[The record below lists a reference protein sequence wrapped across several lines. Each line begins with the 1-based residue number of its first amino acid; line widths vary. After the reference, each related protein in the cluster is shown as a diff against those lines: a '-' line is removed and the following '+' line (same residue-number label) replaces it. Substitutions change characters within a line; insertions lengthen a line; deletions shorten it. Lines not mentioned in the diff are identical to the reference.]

1 MGENQ
6 NMERKLSLQKL
17 IAEIILVAYSLVLL
31 MLVFL
36 EVYMFANYRNT
47 IREKWQNALYES
59 VQKVEGTIDSVNANM
74 YELYSYDTNFKAL
87 ETARGID
94 CLAYGYQLSDQLKT
108 LELYEKR
115 NISYMLY
122 YDDMAYRKYYF
133 NQGLYSNA
141 DIEAIKET
149 MDVLVDAS
157 IGLKSWSFREING
170 KPYAVSVYRSGR
182 VALCEI
188 CNLEQ
193 VKQQLGKKLK
203 QDGAEVYVAYNGTL
217 LETDEAAQA
226 YAGMDLEKDAY
237 YNRHYILTDEIGNTG
252 LSMVLC
258 IPVGIWTILNVQQIL
273 LILVMIVSAFCICW
287 LYRRLKKGLIEPL
300 KQMTAEM
307 ERISD
312 GEMDTRIVSTSRFE
326 EMQRTIDT
334 VNVMVDEIQKQK
346 MTLYE
351 QTIENQKTQM
361 QYLTMQLKP
370 HFYLNGLKT
379 LNALAMNGE
388 NEKMQDVIIKL
399 SSYLRNLLQ
408 IEREEITLESEIN
421 CVKNYVE
428 FQQAA
433 LERPI
438 TIEWQVE
445 VEKCWY
451 VPNLCLQTFV
461 ENSVKYAKTM
471 SSARG
476 LTIWIQIHEL
486 ETEDGTFLDIY
497 IRDNGTGFPEDVL
510 EIINGPVIS
519 GSACVGINN
528 LKRRCTILYGDKFE
542 YGFTSDPGAVVSYII
557 PYHKREEQVK

>member
-1 MGENQ
+1 
-6 NMERKLSLQKL
+6 
-17 IAEIILVAYSLVLL
+17 
-31 MLVFL
+31 
-36 EVYMFANYRNT
+36 MFANYRNT

-59 VQKVEGTIDSVNANM
+59 AQKVEGTIDSINVNM

-87 ETARGID
+87 ETARGLN

-115 NISYMLY
+115 NISFMLY
-122 YDDMAYRKYYF
+122 YDDMEYRKYYF

-157 IGLKSWSFREING
+157 MGLKSWSFLEING

-193 VKQQLGKKLK
+193 VKQQLRKKLK
-203 QDGAEVYVAYNGTL
+203 KNGAEVYVAYNGTL
-217 LETDEAAQA
+217 LEKDEAAQA

-237 YNRHYILTDEIGNTG
+237 YNRHYIFTDEIGNTG

-273 LILVMIVSAFCICW
+273 LILVMMVSAFFVCW

-300 KQMTAEM
+300 QQMTAEM

-312 GEMDTRIVSTSRFE
+312 GEMDTRIVSSSRFE

-334 VNVMVDEIQKQK
+334 INVMVDEIQKQK

-351 QTIENQKTQM
+351 QTIENQKAQM

-408 IEREEITLESEIN
+408 IEREEITLESEID

-433 LERPI
+433 LECPI

-445 VEKCWY
+445 VAKCWY

-497 IRDNGTGFPEDVL
+497 IKDNGTGFPEDVL

-519 GSACVGINN
+519 GSTCVGINN

-557 PYHKREEQVK
+557 PYHEREEQVK

>member
-1 MGENQ
+1 
-6 NMERKLSLQKL
+6 
-17 IAEIILVAYSLVLL
+17 
-31 MLVFL
+31 
-36 EVYMFANYRNT
+36 
-47 IREKWQNALYES
+47 
-59 VQKVEGTIDSVNANM
+59 
-74 YELYSYDTNFKAL
+74 
-87 ETARGID
+87 
-94 CLAYGYQLSDQLKT
+94 
-108 LELYEKR
+108 
-115 NISYMLY
+115 
-122 YDDMAYRKYYF
+122 
-133 NQGLYSNA
+133 
-141 DIEAIKET
+141 
-149 MDVLVDAS
+149 
-157 IGLKSWSFREING
+157 
-170 KPYAVSVYRSGR
+170 
-182 VALCEI
+182 
-188 CNLEQ
+188 
-193 VKQQLGKKLK
+193 
-203 QDGAEVYVAYNGTL
+203 
-217 LETDEAAQA
+217 
-226 YAGMDLEKDAY
+226 
-237 YNRHYILTDEIGNTG
+237 
-252 LSMVLC
+252 
-258 IPVGIWTILNVQQIL
+258 
-273 LILVMIVSAFCICW
+273 
-287 LYRRLKKGLIEPL
+287 
-300 KQMTAEM
+300 
-307 ERISD
+307 
-312 GEMDTRIVSTSRFE
+312 
-326 EMQRTIDT
+326 MQRTIDT

-351 QTIENQKTQM
+351 QTIENQKAQM

-408 IEREEITLESEIN
+408 IEREEITLESEID

-510 EIINGPVIS
+510 EIINGPVI
-519 GSACVGINN
+519 CTRYRNN
-528 LKRRCTILYGDKFE
+528 RCHWKKSTFL
-542 YGFTSDPGAVVSYII
+542 
-557 PYHKREEQVK
+557 

>member
-1 MGENQ
+1 
-6 NMERKLSLQKL
+6 
-17 IAEIILVAYSLVLL
+17 
-31 MLVFL
+31 
-36 EVYMFANYRNT
+36 MFANYRNT

-59 VQKVEGTIDSVNANM
+59 AQKVEGTIDSINVNM

-87 ETARGID
+87 ETARGLN

-115 NISYMLY
+115 NISFMLY
-122 YDDMAYRKYYF
+122 YDDMEYRKYYF

-157 IGLKSWSFREING
+157 MGLKSWSFQEING

-193 VKQQLGKKLK
+193 VKQQLRKKLK
-203 QDGAEVYVAYNGTL
+203 KNGAEVYVAYNGTL
-217 LETDEAAQA
+217 LEKDEAAQA

-237 YNRHYILTDEIGNTG
+237 YNRHYIFTDEIGNTG

-273 LILVMIVSAFCICW
+273 LILVMMVSAFFVCW

-300 KQMTAEM
+300 QQMTAEM

-351 QTIENQKTQM
+351 QTIENQKAQM

-408 IEREEITLESEIN
+408 IEREEITLESEID

-433 LERPI
+433 LECPI

-445 VEKCWY
+445 VAKCWY

-497 IRDNGTGFPEDVL
+497 IKDNGTGFPEDVL

-519 GSACVGINN
+519 GSTCVGINN

-557 PYHKREEQVK
+557 PYHEREEQVK

>member
-6 NMERKLSLQKL
+6 IMEKKLSLQKL

-36 EVYMFANYRNT
+36 EVYMFATYRNT

-59 VQKVEGTIDSVNANM
+59 VQKVEGTIDSINVNM

-87 ETARGID
+87 ETARGLN

-115 NISYMLY
+115 NISFMLY

-157 IGLKSWSFREING
+157 IGLKSWSFQEING

-203 QDGAEVYVAYNGTL
+203 QNGAEVYVAYNGTL

-237 YNRHYILTDEIGNTG
+237 YNRHYIFTDEIGNIG

-258 IPVGIWTILNVQQIL
+258 IPVGFWTILNAQQIL
-273 LILVMIVSAFCICW
+273 LILVMMVSAFFVCW

-300 KQMTAEM
+300 QQMTAEM

-312 GEMDTRIVSTSRFE
+312 GEMDTRIVSSSRFE
-326 EMQRTIDT
+326 EMQKTIDT

-351 QTIENQKTQM
+351 QTIENQKAQM

-408 IEREEITLESEIN
+408 IEREEITLESEID

-433 LERPI
+433 LECPI

-445 VEKCWY
+445 VAKCWY

-497 IRDNGTGFPEDVL
+497 IKDNGTGFPEDVL

-519 GSACVGINN
+519 GSTCVGINN

-557 PYHKREEQVK
+557 PYHEREEQVK

>member
-1 MGENQ
+1 
-6 NMERKLSLQKL
+6 MEKKLSLQKL

-36 EVYMFANYRNT
+36 EMYMFANYRNT

-59 VQKVEGTIDSVNANM
+59 AQKVEGTIDSVNANM

-94 CLAYGYQLSDQLKT
+94 CLTYGYQLSDQLKA

-149 MDVLVDAS
+149 MDVLVDTS
-157 IGLKSWSFREING
+157 IGLKSWSFQEIKG
-170 KPYAVSVYRSGR
+170 KPYAISVYRSGR
-182 VALCEI
+182 AALCEI

-203 QDGAEVYVAYNGTL
+203 QNGAEVYIAYNGTL

-258 IPVGIWTILNVQQIL
+258 IPVGIWTILNAQQIL
-273 LILVMIVSAFCICW
+273 LILVMIMSAFFVCW

-334 VNVMVDEIQKQK
+334 VNMMVDEIQKQK

-351 QTIENQKTQM
+351 QTIENQKAQM

-408 IEREEITLESEIN
+408 IEREEITLESEID

-445 VEKCWY
+445 VEKCWH

>member
-6 NMERKLSLQKL
+6 IMEKKLSLQKL

-36 EVYMFANYRNT
+36 EVYMFATYRNK

-59 VQKVEGTIDSVNANM
+59 VQKVEGTIDSINVNM

-87 ETARGID
+87 ETARGLN

-115 NISYMLY
+115 NISFMLY

-157 IGLKSWSFREING
+157 IGLKSWSFLEING

-203 QDGAEVYVAYNGTL
+203 QNGAEVYVAYNGTL

-237 YNRHYILTDEIGNTG
+237 YNRHYIFTDEIGNTG

-258 IPVGIWTILNVQQIL
+258 IPVGFWTILNAQQIL
-273 LILVMIVSAFCICW
+273 LILVMMVSASFVCW

-300 KQMTAEM
+300 QQMTAEM

-312 GEMDTRIVSTSRFE
+312 GEMDTRIVSSSRFE
-326 EMQRTIDT
+326 EMQKTIDT

-351 QTIENQKTQM
+351 QTIENQKAQM

-388 NEKMQDVIIKL
+388 NEKMQNVIIKL

-408 IEREEITLESEIN
+408 IEREEITLESEID

-445 VEKCWY
+445 VAKCWY

-497 IRDNGTGFPEDVL
+497 IKDNGTGFPEDVL
-510 EIINGPVIS
+510 EIINGPVIN
-519 GSACVGINN
+519 GSTCVGINN

-542 YGFTSDPGAVVSYII
+542 YEFTSDTGAVVSYII